1 MSTVQL
7 ATLQAP
13 TLSSMAACAE
23 AKCAEKG
30 MMAQQHCLKQANCG
44 GMGDGYGHNMWF
56 GIGGFVLWFIIIGI
70 VTWLVIYSLRPSWV
84 INPNT
89 GQVDTAKVLLASIII
104 ALIIVIICWLIKAS
118 ISSCNRY

>member
-13 TLSSMAACAE
+13 SLSSMAE
-23 AKCAEKG
+23 VKCDQKA
-30 MMAQQHCLKQANCG
+30 MMAKEHCMRQMACG
-44 GMGDGYGHNMWF
+44 SGGEGYGNNMWY

-70 VTWLVIYSLRPSWV
+70 VTWLVIYSLKPSWV
-84 INPNT
+84 INQST

-118 ISSCNRY
+118 ISSCGRY